1 MARLVLSIIMHACN
15 CKELIGQHHIIW
27 YVICGKRCK
36 MCRETGCSV
45 VYPLFTSGTS
55 ENTLM
60 MYIVENGFELMETN
74 KKYICQKIV
83 KLLSSQKL
91 LLPFLQV
98 KVENVHKTKQNQT
111 NPIKTYGLRVTHC

>member
-1 MARLVLSIIMHACN
+1 MYSSFGFENTNNHVSMARLVLSIIMHAYN
-15 CKELIGQHHIIW
+15 CKELIIRQHHIIW

-74 KKYICQKIV
+74 KKYICQKMV
-83 KLLSSQKL
+83 KSFSHLLKSDCYLS
-91 LLPFLQV
+91 V
-98 KVENVHKTKQNQT
+98 K
-111 NPIKTYGLRVTHC
+111 